1 MAIRVTGLW
10 KSYGKK
16 TVLQDFSAVFEEGKT
31 TCIMAPSGK
40 GKTTLLRILMGLE
53 KADRG
58 SVEGIKGKKKSVV
71 FQEDRLCENLSTGA
85 NVRLVV
91 KGKTGRSRQFQETMS
106 RGFSRMG
113 LADCISQPARELS
126 GGMRRRAAI
135 LRALYA
141 DWDIL
146 FLDEPFKGLD
156 IETKKKAASFVKEQC
171 RGKTVLC
178 VTHDE
183 KEAQMLEAEILV
195 L

>member
-156 IETKKKAASFVKEQC
+156 
-171 RGKTVLC
+171 
-178 VTHDE
+178 
-183 KEAQMLEAEILV
+183 
-195 L
+195 